1 MSVIENKKIFFIIS
15 GITVGLSI
23 LFTAIWGLN
32 FGIDFT
38 GGALTEVKYEDLPAG
53 EAGRPEKE
61 VVEQRLDALG
71 TLGAYSLRAT
81 GEDSYILRTRD
92 LEEAERVAVNN
103 ALSLNGTT
111 EMNVERFNS
120 IGPIIGEEL
129 KNKAL
134 FAIATVVLA
143 IIFFIALTFRHVS
156 KPVSSFKYGS
166 IAIVA
171 LLHDILIPV
180 GLFAILGQFFGAE
193 VDVLFVMALLAI
205 LGYSVNDTIVV
216 FDRVRENLKQNE
228 ETNVREDFQKTVG
241 RSLEQTFVRSINT
254 SITTGLV
261 LIFLFLV
268 GGETTQFFALTLL
281 SGVIAGTYSS
291 IFLATPLLV
300 AVYEYQLKHPPKKK
314 DD

>member
-1 MSVIENKKIFFIIS
+1 MKVIENKKIFFIIS
-15 GITVGLSI
+15 GVTVGLSLI
-23 LFTAIWGLN
+23 LTAILGLN

-38 GGALTEVKYEDLPAG
+38 GGALTEVSYSE
-53 EAGRPEKE
+53 RPEKE
-61 VVEQRLDALG
+61 IIEARLK
-71 TLGAYSLRAT
+71 TLPIGVFSLRAT
-81 GEDSYILRTRD
+81 REDSYILRTRD
-92 LEEAERVAVNN
+92 LEEAERIAVNN
-103 ALSLNGTT
+103 ALSLGETVP
-111 EMNVERFNS
+111 MNIERFNS

-134 FAIATVVLA
+134 FAMVTVMLA

-156 KPVSSFKYGS
+156 KPVSSFKYGM

-171 LLHDILIPV
+171 LLHDIILPI

-228 ETNVREDFQKTVG
+228 ETNVREDFEKTVG
-241 RSLEQTFVRSINT
+241 KSLNQTFTRSINT

-261 LIFLFLV
+261 LIFLFIM
-268 GGETTQFFALTLL
+268 GGETTKFFALTLL

-300 AVYEYQLKHPPKKK
+300 WLNDYQKR
-314 DD
+314 